1 MGVYMTPLANLSN
14 DIGYYSNDNKE
25 LKLTGQEEDLIEL
38 MRKHPNF
45 TIHDNKEN
53 HDDMYVKVYWGCDVC
68 GDRLHIETLKEEF
81 PEWSHDFFEAWEGH
95 ENFHIR

>member
-1 MGVYMTPLANLSN
+1 MGVYMRPLFDFSN
-14 DIGYYSNDNKE
+14 DFGTYNNDNKE
-25 LKLTGQEEDLIEL
+25 LKLTGREEDLIKL
-38 MRKHPNF
+38 MEKHPNF

-81 PEWSHDFFEAWEGH
+81 PEWSHYFFEQWEGF
-95 ENFHIR
+95 ENFLIR